1 MIYKSDKNTFCTMVN
16 NYAGKQKSGG
26 ERHFFVSV
34 LCPNFISMGLWHSAL
49 HIAAAQATG
58 ANIHPLHS
66 PYKKKRLNTV
76 MNTVRSP
83 ILFFDK

>member
-1 MIYKSDKNTFCTMVN
+1 MVN

-66 PYKKKRLNTV
+66 PYKKEKTQHSHEHCALAH
-76 MNTVRSP
+76 S
-83 ILFFDK
+83 LFR